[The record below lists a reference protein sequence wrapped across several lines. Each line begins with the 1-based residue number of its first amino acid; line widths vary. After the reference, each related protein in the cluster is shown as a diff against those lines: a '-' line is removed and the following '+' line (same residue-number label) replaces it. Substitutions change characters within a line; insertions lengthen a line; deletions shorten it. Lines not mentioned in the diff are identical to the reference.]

1 MNVAILGFGSQGVS
15 SLEYWNTPD
24 NTVTVCDGND
34 LLEVPQGI
42 EARLG
47 ENYMDNLEEFDV
59 IVRSPS
65 VHPTM
70 IAAANTP
77 EILSKVTTN
86 TNEFM
91 RVCPTQNTI
100 GVTGTKGKGTT
111 STLITRMLEAAGKRV
126 ILGGNI
132 GTPPLDLLKLDIQPE
147 DWVVLELANFQLTD
161 MKYSSRIAV
170 CLMVEPEHQDWHGD
184 MDSYI
189 EAKSQLFLHQQP
201 NDTAIFFAKNEISK
215 KIAARSPGRKTPYF
229 EEPGAIV
236 KNDAIMIGETKICDL
251 SDITMLGAHNQQN
264 ICAAITAVWPVV
276 QDASILQQTII
287 DFTGLPYRLELR
299 REVNG
304 VRFYNDSF
312 ATAPGATIAAIG
324 AISGPKILIIG
335 GHDRHLPLDD
345 LADTITKSEIRK
357 VIIIGAAGERVAQT
371 LSAHDFSNF
380 EVLTDVTMAAI
391 VNRAYSIAE
400 PGDAVVLS
408 PSFASFDMFKNFVV
422 RGNAFNDAV
431 EVLS

>member
-15 SLEYWNTPD
+15 SLEYWNTPE

-34 LLEVPQGI
+34 LLEIPEGI
-42 EARLG
+42 ESRLG
-47 ENYMDNLEEFDV
+47 ENYMDDLEEFDL

-65 VHPTM
+65 VHPDA
-70 IAAANTP
+70 IAAANNP
-77 EILSKVTTN
+77 AILSKVTTN

-91 RVCPTQNTI
+91 RVCPTKNTI

-111 STLITRMLEAAGKRV
+111 STLITRMLEATGKRV

-161 MKYSSRIAV
+161 MKYSPTIAV

-184 MDSYI
+184 MDSYV
-189 EAKSQLFLHQQP
+189 EAKSQLFLHQQL

-215 KIAARSPGRKTPYF
+215 KIAARSPGNKIPYF
-229 EEPGAIV
+229 AEPGALV
-236 KNDAIMIGETKICDL
+236 KNEAIWIGETKICDVT
-251 SDITMLGAHNQQN
+251 DITMLGVHNRQN
-264 ICAAITAVWPVV
+264 ICAAITAVWPIV
-276 QDASILQQTII
+276 QDAALLRQVIM

-312 ATAPGATIAAIG
+312 ATAPGATIG
-324 AISGPKILIIG
+324 AIDAIKGPKILIIG
-335 GHDRHLPLDD
+335 GHDRGLPLDE
-345 LADTITKSEIRK
+345 LVNTLNSSEIRK
-357 VIIIGAAGERVAQT
+357 VLVIGAASDRIAQVFNEHNFT
-371 LSAHDFSNF
+371 NF
-380 EVLTDVTMAAI
+380 EVISSKFMGDI
-391 VNRAYSIAE
+391 VNKAYEIAK

-431 EVLS
+431 EALS